1 MTKIEDRCYDYN
13 IFGETPLLDK
23 SENSF
28 LQNMFILCRN
38 ALYAALRRP
47 QAVGCSTGCS
57 HNEWTASRRLC
68 CAQRADRQ
76 SGRQCGNAATRER
89 DNSETSPEVG
99 LSNLMNA
106 PDAAASALSQRLR
119 LLWSI
124 GPLLNAYVRALFNK
138 IRSFGLSYAVKENQ
152 ALRIEY
158 IYEDKIYEVY
168 IPYEKKLI
176 PKTLNQSLHIF
187 DENKNIKNTV
197 KQQPG
202 VPYLISPW
210 HLGGNSALL
219 ISLFSEKTIG
229 EREKIY

>member
-1 MTKIEDRCYDYN
+1 MTKIEDSCDDYRHK
-13 IFGETPLLDK
+13 ILGETPLLDK
-23 SENSF
+23 SETSF
-28 LQNMFILCRN
+28 LQNMFILFRN
-38 ALYAALRRP
+38 L
-47 QAVGCSTGCS
+47 
-57 HNEWTASRRLC
+57 SRRL
-68 CAQRADRQ
+68 
-76 SGRQCGNAATRER
+76 SSLCG
-89 DNSETSPEVG
+89 V
-99 LSNLMNA
+99 
-106 PDAAASALSQRLR
+106 
-119 LLWSI
+119 
-124 GPLLNAYVRALFNK
+124 GPLLNASVRTLFNK

-187 DENKNIKNTV
+187 DKNKNIKNSV